1 MINFIRITFIFLFFT
16 CTTPA
21 QTFQETT
28 VPFLDFWFSSSAI
41 GDIDNDGD
49 NDVIISGA
57 VDTTSG
63 GPDTTIA
70 QVYINDGGTFS
81 LSTSFEIEKALHL
94 GDMKLFDVNNNGL
107 LDLVITGLSY
117 DDIVNYKLYT
127 YINTGNSFE
136 LQDDAIGKIFGSI
149 NYGDFDNNGSL
160 DFITNGTQYIEG
172 TGFVNILDI
181 YKNTAGSFDKSV
193 LLNEGSQNGN
203 VHLVDFNN
211 DNALDFIQIGVD
223 VNYDPLFKIFI
234 NNEGQLEETV
244 SVESLGS
251 GNIAIADFNADGFLD
266 IVAQGSDE
274 NFDPVLKVF
283 FNQGDFV
290 FNELD
295 LTPEATT
302 NSSGAKTIA
311 IGDLNSDGY
320 NDFITIGEDDDYNG
334 FTKIFIFD
342 PSNETFN
349 VVTDNTGLMHIGGS
363 GYVILEDVDN
373 DTQLDLLV
381 SGFTE
386 LAGDYTGVT
395 RLFKNLSTTANV
407 NPEPPTVLN
416 MEVEGEKLLFS
427 WSGASDD
434 KTPVEGLLYE
444 LRVGTSEGGSQ
455 IAKYVVNTPSWMLQL
470 DEMPETIYWAV
481 RSIDPS
487 KLFSD
492 ESEEMVES
500 TLSTSNFEIA
510 TISVYPNPAKDY
522 FSVTGINIEEISLI
536 GIDGKLLMTTTNPN
550 YINTDQLEAGVYLVK
565 IKTAN
570 SKISKKIVVQ

>member
-1 MINFIRITFIFLFFT
+1 MINFIRICCCFLFFT
-16 CTTPA
+16 ATFQA

-41 GDIDNDGD
+41 VDIDNDGD
-49 NDVIISGA
+49 KDVIISGA

-94 GDMKLFDVNNNGL
+94 GDMKLFDVNNDGL

-211 DNALDFIQIGVD
+211 DNALDFVQIGVD

-320 NDFITIGEDDDYNG
+320 NDFLTIGQDDDYNG

-349 VVTDNTGLMHIGGS
+349 VVTDNTGLMNIGGS

-381 SGFTE
+381 SGFTD

-427 WSGASDD
+427 WSGATDD

-492 ESEEMVES
+492 ESEEMVEF
-500 TLSTSNFEIA
+500 TLSLTDLEQNI
-510 TISVYPNPAKDY
+510 ISVYPNPATDY
-522 FSVTGINIEEISLI
+522 LNVTGTNIEEISI
-536 GIDGKLLMTTTNPN
+536 VSTDGKLLLHSEAS
-550 YINTDQLEAGVYLVK
+550 NTISVDQLQSGVYFVK
-565 IKTAN
+565 IKTAD
-570 SKISKKIVVQ
+570 KVVSKKIIVN